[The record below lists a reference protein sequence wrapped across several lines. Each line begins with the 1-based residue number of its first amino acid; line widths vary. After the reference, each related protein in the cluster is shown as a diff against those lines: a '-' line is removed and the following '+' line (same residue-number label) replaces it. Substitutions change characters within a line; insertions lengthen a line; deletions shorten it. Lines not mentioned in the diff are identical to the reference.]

1 MSFEY
6 WLQPGARGSE
16 LGLELPCFVPC
27 EGVVL
32 LNAVAA
38 FCSPSFSAA
47 LSLRYFDALLP
58 SQGGREWV
66 FLLLSVRLCLVV

>member
-1 MSFEY
+1 MRFEY

-32 LNAVAA
+32 LNGVAA
-38 FCSPSFSAA
+38 FCSPSFPAA
-47 LSLRYFDALLP
+47 PLRYFDALLP

>member
-6 WLQPGARGSE
+6 WLQPAARGSE
-16 LGLELPCFVPC
+16 LGSELPCFVPC

-32 LNAVAA
+32 LNGVAA
-38 FCSPSFSAA
+38 FCSPSFPAA
-47 LSLRYFDALLP
+47 PLRYFDALLP